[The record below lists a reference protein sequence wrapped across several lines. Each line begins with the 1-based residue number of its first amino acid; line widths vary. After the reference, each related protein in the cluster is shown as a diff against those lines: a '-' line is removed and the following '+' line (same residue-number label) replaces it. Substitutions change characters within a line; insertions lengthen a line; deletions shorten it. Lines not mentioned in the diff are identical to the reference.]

1 MLKNVNSSFPIFQQV
16 CQLFHSM
23 SVSKSLTRYTTPM
36 LKDNPLTDFLHSD
49 SGTWNFKLALK
60 GVESGRFGE
69 GGVVCAHWAEA
80 EN

>member
-1 MLKNVNSSFPIFQQV
+1 MSIVSFYVGFKV
-16 CQLFHSM
+16 T
-23 SVSKSLTRYTTPM
+23 LT
-36 LKDNPLTDFLHSD
+36 NFLHSD
-49 SGTWNFKLALK
+49 SGTWNLKLALE